1 MSMNETS
8 GIPEAMQ
15 FTIKRLKVL
24 QKETISITPN
34 KTTDVKPGQTIIV
47 DLPYNSKIDLSSFTW
62 FFDGSTT
69 HNGASVATGPVD
81 YVQTRFF
88 PRNSR

>member
-34 KTTDVKPGQTIIV
+34 KTT
-47 DLPYNSKIDLSSFTW
+47 
-62 FFDGSTT
+62 
-69 HNGASVATGPVD
+69 
-81 YVQTRFF
+81 VQNRLKQFHMVL
-88 PRNSR
+88 